1 MYTRLRLINANQGH
15 LVQIYYDES
24 AKSQDPPTQ
33 KSPLWISTHSEKSH
47 GKFEENKVSMY
58 IFDPIGYLN
67 VKAAIYLVTFV
78 LRFLADI
85 ILYFCRKSGKISK
98 ITYYFV
104 QYSYLLHINLFK
116 MMHIE
121 IALISTRTIFHSKSM
136 PGYNFL
142 AIVTM
147 VFLAYDFCEIAYI
160 AVTKKGI
167 KEKTEDS

>member
-1 MYTRLRLINANQGH
+1 MMNFILTTKMYTRLRLINANQGH

-78 LRFLADI
+78 LRFRL
-85 ILYFCRKSGKISK
+85 ILFSIFAENQEKFLKSPTTSCSTPTSCIS
-98 ITYYFV
+98 
-104 QYSYLLHINLFK
+104 
-116 MMHIE
+116 
-121 IALISTRTIFHSKSM
+121 ISSR
-136 PGYNFL
+136 
-142 AIVTM
+142 
-147 VFLAYDFCEIAYI
+147 
-160 AVTKKGI
+160 
-167 KEKTEDS
+167 